1 MPKLARTAV
10 NTPAKKVVWPRFLSE
25 SFQLKVSRTPHQ
37 KRTMSCTTVVTLG
50 WLSFFF
56 RVLGRGLGEVMTL
69 TFLLGFTLLPQGSA
83 LLLSYNAPATGR
95 TLRRPACCEHALAIL
110 QTVTVGGNIGA
121 ASVIQLTPGVV
132 HDVVSSAGS
141 GGINFFPDY
150 NNPVATTRRC

>member
-10 NTPAKKVVWPRFLSE
+10 NTPAKKVVWPRFLLA

-69 TFLLGFTLLPQGSA
+69 TFLLSFTLPKGSNFISWPQYPNRW
-83 LLLSYNAPATGR
+83 LDP
-95 TLRRPACCEHALAIL
+95 
-110 QTVTVGGNIGA
+110 Q
-121 ASVIQLTPGVV
+121 
-132 HDVVSSAGS
+132 VSS
-141 GGINFFPDY
+141 
-150 NNPVATTRRC
+150 VL